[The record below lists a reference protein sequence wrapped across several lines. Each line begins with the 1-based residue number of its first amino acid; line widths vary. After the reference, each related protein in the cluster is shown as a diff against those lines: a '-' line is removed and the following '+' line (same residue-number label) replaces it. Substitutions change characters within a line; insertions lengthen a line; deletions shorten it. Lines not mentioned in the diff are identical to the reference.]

1 MADDEFGHG
10 THRCL
15 GAFMAQMEGRVL
27 LEETLR
33 AFPDY
38 EVIES
43 ELYRPRTE
51 FVQGYQRFPIA
62 SPSAASG

>member
-1 MADDEFGHG
+1 
-10 THRCL
+10 
-15 GAFMAQMEGRVL
+15 MAQMEGRVL

-43 ELYRPRTE
+43 EVYRPRTE

-62 SPSAASG
+62 SP